1 MQQIPLSADSCRGYV
16 GKHVCAVLQDGTE
29 VVGTLRGVHDKGLEI
44 EFVNPT
50 ASVLS
55 AKGKQGGPSKKSKSS
70 KGSKAATSAFGPG
83 YGYGYGGYSPYW
95 GGGNFLAW
103 EAIALLFLIPF
114 LFI

>member
-1 MQQIPLSADSCRGYV
+1 MQQIPLSAESCRGYI
-16 GKHVCAVLQDGTE
+16 GKHVCAVLRDGTE
-29 VVGTLRGVHDKGLEI
+29 VVGTLRGVSDKGLEI
-44 EFVNPT
+44 DFANPT

-55 AKGKQGGPSKKSKSS
+55 AKGKQGKPSKKFKSS
-70 KGSKAATSAFGPG
+70 KGKAATSAFGPG

-95 GGGNFLAW
+95 GPGNILAW